1 MSEIIHPAIF
11 FQGMDLPGSQALR
24 RSLRVFG
31 RPRGLL
37 ACRCSHVDCFFMD
50 IIKTANTVEAQ
61 RLEFFE
67 FYLSNTIIAD
77 MFIFRQKTC
86 IDLTFDLAQAARH

>member
-1 MSEIIHPAIF
+1 
-11 FQGMDLPGSQALR
+11 
-24 RSLRVFG
+24 
-31 RPRGLL
+31 
-37 ACRCSHVDCFFMD
+37 MD